1 MLNRLGHGRSGAAAL
16 LLFALAAGGCAPEP
30 PPPPGGKP
38 AAETA
43 ARPPLPS
50 AEPAAEPGDSP
61 GLPAAP
67 AGESAPDDAV
77 AADLP
82 PPAGSAV
89 PTVESGTTPA
99 LDAAGEWLEP
109 SAPEALPAPD
119 RGPPLRGN
127 GRSLVMLGQLVTPGS
142 SRRLSWSAGISFEGT
157 PTDTPVLVAHGS
169 SAGPV
174 LCLTAAVHGDELNG
188 IEIVR
193 RVMQDVEPDRLAGTV
208 IGLPIVNLHGFRRGS
223 RYLPDRRDLNRY
235 FPGNANGS
243 AASRIARSLFD
254 NVIRHCDALVDIH
267 TGSLNRTNLPQLR
280 GDLRN
285 PKVRELTAGF
295 GDLVVLHSPGPLG
308 TLRRAATDAG
318 IPAVT
323 LEAGEPMRLEPAKVN
338 EGVEGIMALLDAK
351 AMLPG
356 DTRYALGPPV
366 YYRSSWIRADY
377 GGILFSVV
385 RLGQSVEVGDVLGTV
400 TDPITNEQNLIYST
414 IAGKVVGMALNQV
427 VMPGFA
433 TFNIGIET
441 DIPEA
446 PRVLATGVD
455 AAEPEV
461 HDGETRD
468 GEPWG
473 EAGGDNYE

>member
-16 LLFALAAGGCAPEP
+16 LLFALATAGCAPEP
-30 PPPPGGKP
+30 APPPGSSAAADPALRPPAAAPVAQHEAVIADEPTTPPEQQYAPGGDPGPLPSPAGPAAPGLDIPGPPGWPELP
-38 AAETA
+38 AAEA
-43 ARPPLPS
+43 A
-50 AEPAAEPGDSP
+50 A
-61 GLPAAP
+61 
-67 AGESAPDDAV
+67 
-77 AADLP
+77 
-82 PPAGSAV
+82 
-89 PTVESGTTPA
+89 
-99 LDAAGEWLEP
+99 
-109 SAPEALPAPD
+109 D
-119 RGPPLRGN
+119 RGPPLRGD
-127 GRSLVMLGQLVTPGS
+127 GRSLMLLGKLVTPGS
-142 SRRLSWSAGISFEGT
+142 FRRLSWSAGISFEGT
-157 PTDTPVLVAHGS
+157 TTDTPVLVAHGT

-208 IGLPIVNLHGFRRGS
+208 IGIPIVNLHGFRRGS

-285 PKVRELTAGF
+285 AKVRELTTGF

-308 TLRRAATDAG
+308 TLRRAATDVG

-356 DTRYALGPPV
+356 DTRYSIGPPV

-385 RLGQSVEVGDVLGTV
+385 QLGQSVQVGDVLGTV

-446 PRVLATGVD
+446 PRTLATGTG

-468 GEPWG
+468 GEPWD
-473 EAGGDNYE
+473 EAGGDIYE

>member
-1 MLNRLGHGRSGAAAL
+1 MLNWLGHGRSAAAL
-16 LLFALAAGGCAPEP
+16 LLFALAGYGCAPDP
-30 PPPPGGKP
+30 LPPGSGQQ
-38 AAETA
+38 AAEI
-43 ARPPLPS
+43 
-50 AEPAAEPGDSP
+50 PAPAVPASEPGQDADGQVVDVDPASTP
-61 GLPAAP
+61 AVVAAP
-67 AGESAPDDAV
+67 RADPDSGNGEPDPDA
-77 AADLP
+77 
-82 PPAGSAV
+82 
-89 PTVESGTTPA
+89 T
-99 LDAAGEWLEP
+99 DAAMEP
-109 SAPEALPAPD
+109 ERD
-119 RGPPLRGN
+119 RGPPIRGD
-127 GRSLVMLGQLVTPGS
+127 GRSLILLGKVVTPGS
-142 SRRLSWSAGISFEGT
+142 LRRLSWSAGISFEGT
-157 PTDTPVLVAHGS
+157 PTETPVLVAHGS

-208 IGLPIVNLHGFRRGS
+208 IGMPIVNLHGFRRGS

-285 PKVRELTAGF
+285 PKVRELTSGF

-308 TLRRAATDAG
+308 TLRRAATDSG

-338 EGVEGIMALLDAK
+338 EGVEGIMALLDAQ

-356 DTRYALGPPV
+356 DTRYSVGSPV

-385 RLGQSVEVGDVLGTV
+385 RLGQLVEVGDVLGTV

-433 TFNIGIET
+433 TFNIGMET
-441 DIPEA
+441 DIPDA
-446 PRVLATGVD
+446 PQVLATGSTD
-455 AAEPEV
+455 AGEPEV

-468 GEPWG
+468 GESWG
-473 EAGGDNYE
+473 VEGEEPNE